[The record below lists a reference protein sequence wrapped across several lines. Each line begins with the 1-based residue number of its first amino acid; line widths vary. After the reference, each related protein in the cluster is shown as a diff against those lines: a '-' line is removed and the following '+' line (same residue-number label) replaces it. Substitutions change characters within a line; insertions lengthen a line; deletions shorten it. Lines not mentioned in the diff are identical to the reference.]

1 MANLLM
7 HCGGKHITRDELA
20 NATTPL
26 RTRSW
31 VPIAHQRLLE
41 LVDQTIEG
49 QGFHVT
55 NQAHGLWG
63 DGDRYFGLMELANGH
78 TEDDYG
84 LVLGLRNS
92 HDKTFPA
99 SLALGSQV
107 LVCDNLSFFG
117 EVVLTRRHTR
127 FIERDLPWIVAQ
139 AVGRLSEMRTQQ
151 ADRLDAYKQTRIQ
164 DRTAHDLMVRA
175 VDTRVIP
182 VTQLPLVLKSDNG
195 SAFQSRAW
203 ERLLAK
209 WQVIPLYSP
218 PRTPR
223 YNGGCEA
230 GNGSMKVRT
239 TMLAAANNRGG
250 RWSCDDL
257 EGARQQAN
265 ELTRRDKPTT
275 PTSAQRWSLRTRFET
290 EDRLRFQ
297 IALDEQREKVHNQT
311 VEGVGD
317 KPPTL
322 HEKARDERKAVTQA
336 LQELRLLSVTWRSVS
351 LPISAKK
358 VASIM

>member
-7 HCGGKHITRDELA
+7 HCGGRHVTRDDVA
-20 NATTPL
+20 NVSTPT

-31 VPIAHQRLLE
+31 VPVPHHRLLD
-41 LVDQTIEG
+41 LVESTIEG
-49 QGFHVT
+49 QGYRVT

-127 FIERDLPWIVAQ
+127 FVERDLPGIVAQ

-151 ADRLDAYKQTRIQ
+151 ADRLDAYKQTRIK

-175 VDTRVIP
+175 
-182 VTQLPLVLKSDNG
+182 QLPMVLKEWRKPTHPEFTADGRSVWRLFN
-195 SAFQSRAW
+195 AFTESFKSRSL
-203 ERLLAK
+203 EVL
-209 WQVIPLYSP
+209 
-218 PRTPR
+218 PRR
-223 YNGGCEA
+223 SQALHGLMDRICQ
-230 GNGSMKVRT
+230 
-239 TMLAAANNRGG
+239 AAA
-250 RWSCDDL
+250 
-257 EGARQQAN
+257 
-265 ELTRRDKPTT
+265 
-275 PTSAQRWSLRTRFET
+275 
-290 EDRLRFQ
+290 
-297 IALDEQREKVHNQT
+297 
-311 VEGVGD
+311 
-317 KPPTL
+317 
-322 HEKARDERKAVTQA
+322 
-336 LQELRLLSVTWRSVS
+336 
-351 LPISAKK
+351 
-358 VASIM
+358 

>member
-31 VPIAHQRLLE
+31 VPVAHQRLLE

-63 DGDRYFGLMELANGH
+63 DGARYFGLMELANGH
-78 TEDDYG
+78 NAEDYS

-92 HDKTFPA
+92 HDKSFPA

-127 FIERDLPWIVAQ
+127 FIERDLPGVVTQ
-139 AVGRLSEMRTQQ
+139 AVGRLAEMRTQQ
-151 ADRLDAYKQTRIQ
+151 ADRIEAYKQSRIR

-175 VDTRVIP
+175 VDSRVIP
-182 VTQLPLVLKSDNG
+182 VTQLPLVLKEWREPSHAEFTENG
-195 SAFQSRAW
+195 RSVWRLFNAFTESFKSRSL
-203 ERLLAK
+203 EML
-209 WQVIPLYSP
+209 
-218 PRTPR
+218 PRR
-223 YNGGCEA
+223 SQALHGLMDRVCQ
-230 GNGSMKVRT
+230 
-239 TMLAAANNRGG
+239 AAA
-250 RWSCDDL
+250 
-257 EGARQQAN
+257 
-265 ELTRRDKPTT
+265 
-275 PTSAQRWSLRTRFET
+275 
-290 EDRLRFQ
+290 
-297 IALDEQREKVHNQT
+297 
-311 VEGVGD
+311 
-317 KPPTL
+317 
-322 HEKARDERKAVTQA
+322 
-336 LQELRLLSVTWRSVS
+336 
-351 LPISAKK
+351 
-358 VASIM
+358 